1 MADKT
6 KQIIKAAVDVF
17 IEKGYNAT
25 TQDIASKA
33 QVAEVTL
40 FRKFTN
46 KQNLFLTAIQSTID
60 EHFSMKERQQQTDE
74 PLEKTLTLWFTERS
88 QILIKKRALV
98 KMLLSESL
106 MGNLPE
112 HINFPVIFY
121 QQLLEQLKPF
131 ERQVD
136 IENMARSWVGY
147 FISTVVLGAP
157 NQDIDVARIFI
168 TPFVR
173 GEVDE

>member
-6 KQIIKAAVDVF
+6 NQIIKAAVDVF

-25 TQDIASKA
+25 TQDIARKA

-46 KQNLFLTAIQSTID
+46 KQNLFLTAIQLTID
-60 EHFSMKERQQQTDE
+60 EYFNMQERQEQTDE
-74 PLEKTLTLWFTERS
+74 PLEKILTLWFTERS
-88 QILIKKRALV
+88 QILIINRALV

-112 HINFPVIFY
+112 HMNFPVIFY
-121 QQLLEQLKPF
+121 HQLLKQLKPF
-131 ERQVD
+131 EQDVH
-136 IENMARSWVGY
+136 IEHMARSWVGY
-147 FISTVVLGAP
+147 FISTVVLGTTSEA
-157 NQDIDVARIFI
+157 IDVEHIFI
-168 TPFVR
+168 RPFVK
-173 GEVDE
+173 GGCS

>member
-6 KQIIKAAVDVF
+6 NQIIKAAVDVF

-25 TQDIASKA
+25 TQDIARKA

-60 EHFSMKERQQQTDE
+60 EHFNMQERQEQTDE
-74 PLEKTLTLWFTERS
+74 PLEKILTLWFTERS

-121 QQLLEQLKPF
+121 HQLLKQLKPF
-131 ERQVD
+131 EQDVH
-136 IENMARSWVGY
+136 IEHMARSWVGY
-147 FISTVVLGAP
+147 FISTVVLGTPSEA
-157 NQDIDVARIFI
+157 IDVEHIFI
-168 TPFVR
+168 RPFVK
-173 GEVDE
+173 GGCS

>member
-6 KQIIKAAVDVF
+6 NQIIKAAVDVF

-25 TQDIASKA
+25 TQDIARKA

-46 KQNLFLTAIQSTID
+46 KQNLFLTAIQLTID
-60 EHFSMKERQQQTDE
+60 EYFNMQERQEQTDE
-74 PLEKTLTLWFTERS
+74 PLEKILTLWFTERS
-88 QILIKKRALV
+88 QILIINRALV

-112 HINFPVIFY
+112 HMNFPVIFY
-121 QQLLEQLKPF
+121 HQLLKQLKPF
-131 ERQVD
+131 EQDVH
-136 IENMARSWVGY
+136 IEHMARSW
-147 FISTVVLGAP
+147 LG
-157 NQDIDVARIFI
+157 ILFR
-168 TPFVR
+168 R
-173 GEVDE
+173 SY